1 MARSPLALELLAR
14 LASEPVRAA
23 LESDPSLDARV
34 ERIVGAAR
42 ARFPE
47 IAQPAEGFLAHL
59 ADKLG
64 DDAAALDRLLA
75 GDLFLAW
82 ACTRGD
88 AAAIARLEAEYL
100 PAVDVALARV
110 GVAAAERDE
119 AKQRVR
125 DAVLVAPAGVSPKIA
140 GYSGRGDLRAWLS
153 VVAVRT
159 ARRSGKKRARETG
172 DEALGRMPS
181 LGDPELAYFEQHYR
195 AEFKD
200 AFATAMTALSRKER
214 NVLRQSAIDG
224 LSIDQLAAIYHVH
237 RSTVARMVVRARE
250 TLLGEVRRILGERL
264 ELSESELESL
274 ERMVQSKLEVSLE
287 RYLREPPKK

>member
-1 MARSPLALELLAR
+1 MRSPLAQTLLAR
-14 LASEPVRAA
+14 LSSEAVRAA
-23 LESDPSLDARV
+23 LEADPNLDTRI
-34 ERIVGAAR
+34 ERIVATAR
-42 ARFPE
+42 ARFPK
-47 IAQPAEGFLAHL
+47 ITQAPDAFVAHV

-75 GDLFLAW
+75 ADLFLAW
-82 ACTRGD
+82 ACAAGD
-88 AAAIARLEAEYL
+88 AGAIAALEAEYL

-110 GVAAAERDE
+110 GVPAAERDE

-125 DAVLVAPAGVSPKIA
+125 DAVLVAPAGVAPKIA

-153 VVAVRT
+153 VVAVRA
-159 ARRSGKKRARETG
+159 ARRSGKKRSRETG
-172 DEALGRMPS
+172 DEALARLPS

-250 TLLGEVRRILGERL
+250 TLLAEVRKILGERL
-264 ELSESELESL
+264 ELDESELESL
-274 ERMVQSKLEVSLE
+274 ERLVQSKLEVSLE
-287 RYLREPPKK
+287 RYLRDPPKR